1 MLKQIRTGLIVCSM
15 AVTVLL
21 TGCGGQSVK
30 PAVVDKT
37 SVAEKPV
44 VSWRYNNVT
53 PLPAAEATV
62 QEQLLRQFA
71 EWEGVPYRLGGTT
84 KKGIDCSAFV
94 QRSFAAQ
101 FDLNLPRTTLK
112 QAVIGTPVSRDELRP
127 GDLVF
132 FKTGTY
138 SRHVGIYIGNQSFL
152 HSGETL
158 GVSITPLANPYWRK
172 RFWQAR
178 RPGIVQTSESQ
189 SLADR

>member
-15 AVTVLL
+15 SVAVLL

-71 EWEGVPYRLGGTT
+71 EWDGVPYRLGGTT
-84 KKGIDCSAFV
+84 KRGIDCSAFV

-112 QAVIGTPVSRDELRP
+112 QAVIGTPVGRDELRP

-132 FKTGTY
+132 FKTGKY

-172 RFWQAR
+172 RFWKAR
-178 RPGIVQTSESQ
+178 RPDIVQTSGSQ

>member
-1 MLKQIRTGLIVCSM
+1 MLKQIRTGLIVFSVSV
-15 AVTVLL
+15 ALLL

-44 VSWRYNNVT
+44 VSWRYKNAT
-53 PLPAAEATV
+53 PLPADEATV

-71 EWEGVPYRLGGTT
+71 EWQGVPYRLGGTT
-84 KKGIDCSAFV
+84 KRGVDCSAFV

-101 FDLNLPRTTLK
+101 FNLNLPRTTLK

-132 FKTGTY
+132 FKTGKY
-138 SRHVGIYIGNQSFL
+138 SRHVGIYIGNKSFL
-152 HSGETL
+152 HAGETL

-178 RPGIVQTSESQ
+178 RPDIIKGSESP

>member
-71 EWEGVPYRLGGTT
+71 EWEGVPYRLGARP
-84 KKGIDCSAFV
+84 KG
-94 QRSFAAQ
+94 
-101 FDLNLPRTTLK
+101 
-112 QAVIGTPVSRDELRP
+112 
-127 GDLVF
+127 
-132 FKTGTY
+132 
-138 SRHVGIYIGNQSFL
+138 H
-152 HSGETL
+152 
-158 GVSITPLANPYWRK
+158 
-172 RFWQAR
+172 
-178 RPGIVQTSESQ
+178 
-189 SLADR
+189 

>member
-1 MLKQIRTGLIVCSM
+1 MLKQIRTGLIVCCM
-15 AVTVLL
+15 LAAMLL

-37 SVAEKPV
+37 SVAERPV
-44 VSWRYNNVT
+44 VGWHYNKAK
-53 PLPAAEATV
+53 PLPADVATI
-62 QEQLLRQFA
+62 QEQLLRQFSD
-71 EWEGVPYRLGGTT
+71 WKGVPYRLGGTT
-84 KKGIDCSAFV
+84 RTGIDCSAFV

-112 QAVIGTPVSRDELRP
+112 QAVIGKPVSRDELQP

-132 FKTGTY
+132 FKTGKY
-138 SRHVGIYIGNQSFL
+138 SRHVGIYVGNKSFL

-158 GVSITPLANPYWRK
+158 GVSITPLSNPYWRK

-178 RPGIVQTSESQ
+178 RPDIVMDAVPE